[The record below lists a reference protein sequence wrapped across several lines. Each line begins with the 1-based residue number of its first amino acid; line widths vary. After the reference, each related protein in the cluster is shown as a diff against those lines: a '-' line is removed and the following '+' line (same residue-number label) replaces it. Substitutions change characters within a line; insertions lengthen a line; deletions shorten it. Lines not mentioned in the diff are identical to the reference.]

1 MVSIERAEWK
11 ACRFS
16 GWREGNEGTP
26 QLSSSKFSFWNFI
39 WRELLGKCIHTNPW
53 PGCHS
58 TTLQSLSLGGTD
70 SQQIADLPAILSIA
84 CCSIANSNPCIVKN
98 TFGRRIFEPMQ
109 TLPTEQCI
117 AGHVATCSTSTTRTK
132 ACPTDHRVGERIKIC
147 RQRPASR
154 VTIIVVL
161 LAVVFNCSIAHS
173 D

>member
-11 ACRFS
+11 ACRLS

-26 QLSSSKFSFWNFI
+26 QLSSSKLSFWNFI

-109 TLPTEQCI
+109 TPPNRTMRRCQTCLQCLNNGMFI
-117 AGHVATCSTSTTRTK
+117 GCLV
-132 ACPTDHRVGERIKIC
+132 
-147 RQRPASR
+147 
-154 VTIIVVL
+154 
-161 LAVVFNCSIAHS
+161 
-173 D
+173 